1 MVAAWAQAVVDAN
14 PGTYIEISRSG
25 EGLHIFGR
33 LDEAAGRNFRDG
45 ERAIE
50 FYSTGR
56 YIALTGNRFG
66 SAPLRLAACAC
77 QRCNRAPV
85 AHLASPE
92 GTMTDTTKPPT
103 PRALKAA
110 GKKLWQETVK
120 VYDLRQD
127 ELEVLRAACAEA
139 DLIAKMAA
147 ELDGEPLTTSG
158 SMGQTVAHPL
168 LSEFRQHRATLR
180 RAPRPPQAARNRRHC
195 RGSPEPEPLGGEL
208 AMGTALWRERVT
220 PPPS

>member
-1 MVAAWAQAVVDAN
+1 
-14 PGTYIEISRSG
+14 
-25 EGLHIFGR
+25 
-33 LDEAAGRNFRDG
+33 
-45 ERAIE
+45 
-50 FYSTGR
+50 
-56 YIALTGNRFG
+56 
-66 SAPLRLAACAC
+66 
-77 QRCNRAPV
+77 
-85 AHLASPE
+85 
-92 GTMTDTTKPPT
+92 MTDTTKPPT

-168 LSEFRQHRATLR
+168 LSEIRQHRATLAGLLGR
-180 RAPRPPQAARNRRHC
+180 LKLPDIDGATEAAPNQNRSAANSRW
-195 RGSPEPEPLGGEL
+195 
-208 AMGTALWRERVT
+208 AL
-220 PPPS
+220 PYGASA